1 MTSSFSFAALAK
13 TSAAWL
19 HHNGILE
26 KEIKLK
32 LSLIIAISFK
42 IQATSREHILSEI
55 SNSITSAKLHST
67 CTWEKL
73 ILWQKSRAFLNT
85 QAVVHS
91 GCSSFTLLSQAAA
104 NTSPQ
109 LLWMM
114 RPRLH
119 GHAIFGVVLVSD
131 TGTGTTRR
139 IPVSGECP
147 LFFFFRFSDTRRR
160 GADTAPTQ
168 LRRGSDAS
176 DTPAVKKKKKISAYF
191 GSFRTFRQISAEMK
205 ISSDTRFWL
214 KKKKNQN
221 QDPTSSFWVSCF
233 SSSSSSS

>member
-119 GHAIFGVVLVSD
+119 GHAIFGVVSVSD
-131 TGTGTTRR
+131 TFQTPERVRLAGYR
-139 IPVSGECP
+139 CP
-147 LFFFFRFSDTRRR
+147 TSVLFSFSFFRFSDMRRR
-160 GADTAPTQ
+160 GADTAPTL
-168 LRRGSDAS
+168 LRRVRHAS
-176 DTPAVKKKKKISAYF
+176 SEEKKEEYH
-191 GSFRTFRQISAEMK
+191 
-205 ISSDTRFWL
+205 RFWETHL
-214 KKKKNQN
+214 
-221 QDPTSSFWVSCF
+221 
-233 SSSSSSS
+233 SSSQPTLPLTSAAAVCPSPELDRADRRAP